1 MGSKPVWDRDHA
13 AVGGNMVRLFK
24 VLSAHL
30 DQTVQR
36 TAIGICFVAE
46 HRTEWAYWI
55 PHARYRLR
63 PVALRGPS
71 PATRSCAARVIP
83 SFCAIIPAATMGRVS
98 TLSSNA
104 SSRDRAAAF

>member
-36 TAIGICFVAE
+36 RYENRQPTGSDAGRGE
-46 HRTEWAYWI
+46 RTSA
-55 PHARYRLR
+55 AN
-63 PVALRGPS
+63 ACNRGK
-71 PATRSCAARVIP
+71 
-83 SFCAIIPAATMGRVS
+83 
-98 TLSSNA
+98 
-104 SSRDRAAAF
+104 